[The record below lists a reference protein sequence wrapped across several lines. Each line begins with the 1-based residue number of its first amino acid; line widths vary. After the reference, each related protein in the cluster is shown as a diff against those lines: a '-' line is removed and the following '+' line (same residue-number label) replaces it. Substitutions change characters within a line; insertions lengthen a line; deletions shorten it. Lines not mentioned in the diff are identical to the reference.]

1 MSQAHLLSDLSAAD
15 TCCRGRAGF
24 DFFGSMAETLGS
36 ELRAPANMHLRKLH
50 AIAPAL
56 TMAAV
61 EAALVAKDALRRRR
75 RDGPDAGFVD
85 DGFALGLAFALKA
98 GTQDHAQSHR

>member
-1 MSQAHLLSDLSAAD
+1 
-15 TCCRGRAGF
+15 
-24 DFFGSMAETLGS
+24 MAETLGS
-36 ELRAPANMHLRKLH
+36 ELRAPPNAHLRKLH

-56 TMAAV
+56 TVAAV

-85 DGFALGLAFALKA
+85 DGFALGLAFALKVRVVLPICMLVL
-98 GTQDHAQSHR
+98 HSMYSHCRRPLMCMTEELWLARHVL

>member
-1 MSQAHLLSDLSAAD
+1 
-15 TCCRGRAGF
+15 
-24 DFFGSMAETLGS
+24 MAETLGS
-36 ELRAPANMHLRKLH
+36 ELRAPANAHLRKLH

-56 TMAAV
+56 TVAAV

-85 DGFALGLAFALKA
+85 DGFALGLAFALKVRIRPSQHLCCGRKLA
-98 GTQDHAQSHR
+98 II